1 MHEFYPTLLSPIQIG
16 GRVLKNHMICPPSA
30 PGTIQE
36 PRSNPPGRV
45 SSGGI
50 AAYSLDRYAS
60 SAS

>member
-16 GRVLKNHMICPPSA
+16 GRVLKNRMICPPSA

-36 PRSNPPGRV
+36 PRSNPRGRV

-50 AAYSLDRYAS
+50 AVSLFVG
-60 SAS
+60 